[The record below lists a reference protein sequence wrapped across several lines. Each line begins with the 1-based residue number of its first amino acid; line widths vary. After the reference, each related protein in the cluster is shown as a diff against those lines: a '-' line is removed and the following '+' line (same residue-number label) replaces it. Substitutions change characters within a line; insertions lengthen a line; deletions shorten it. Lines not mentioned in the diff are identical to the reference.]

1 MSEWNRQDLQLS
13 NLELNTQNPRF
24 EMAGDQREAIR
35 TMLNEQSDK
44 IINLA
49 EDIIKFGLNP
59 SESAIVAPVET
70 VKGIFVVLE
79 GNRRITALKLLDNP
93 DFASFDKAL
102 LKKFKELS
110 SGYKKIK
117 SISCIVF
124 DDPDNANKWIKLKH
138 TGENEGVGTVRWN
151 TQQQARFEESVGG
164 NTAEALQVID
174 FLKKSSYVSQDVKS
188 NLGKVPATNLERII
202 KDRNMQSVLGITIED
217 GKVNTDFEESEVV
230 KGLTKVVNDLVS
242 KAIKVKDIYTKKDR
256 EKYIETFGK
265 GDLPS
270 KGKKAPAKWEVV
282 ASSRGTVPTATT
294 KSRSKKP
301 NPLSASRVSLIPKDC
316 ILKIS
321 ERRINKVYQ
330 ELKSMNCD
338 EYVNAAAVLMR
349 VFVELSVDAYI
360 ERKKLPKLNSDSKL
374 QLKING
380 VADHLE
386 QSGII
391 HKQELKGIRASGG
404 NIHHML
410 SANTFNAYV
419 HNKSFNPVAN
429 ELKINWDNIQ
439 LFVEAI
445 WSQV

>member
-13 NLELNTQNPRF
+13 SLELNTQNPRF

-59 SESAIVAPVET
+59 SESTIVSPVVT
-70 VKGIFVVLE
+70 AKGIFVVLE

-93 DFASFDKAL
+93 EFASFDKTL

-110 SGYKKIK
+110 GEYKKIK
-117 SISCIVF
+117 SVSCIVF
-124 DDPDNANKWIKLKH
+124 DDPDDANKWIKLKH
-138 TGENEGVGTVRWN
+138 TGENDGVGTVRWN

-174 FLKKSSYVSQDVKS
+174 FLKKSSYVSPDVKS
-188 NLGKVPATNLERII
+188 KLGKVPATNLERII
-202 KDRNMQSVLGITIED
+202 KDRNMQSILGIAIED
-217 GKVNTDFEESEVV
+217 GKVITDFEESEVV

-242 KAIKVKDIYTKKDR
+242 KSIKVKDIYTKKDR

-265 GDLPS
+265 SDLPS
-270 KGKKAPAKWEVV
+270 KGKKAPSKWEVV
-282 ASSRGTVPTATT
+282 ASPKNSAPNATARINPK
-294 KSRSKKP
+294 KS
-301 NPLSASRVSLIPKDC
+301 NPLSTSRSSLIPKDC

-321 ERRINKVYQ
+321 EKRINKVYQ
-330 ELKSMNCD
+330 ELKSIDCD
-338 EYVNAAAVLMR
+338 EYVNAAAVLLR
-349 VFVELSVDAYI
+349 VFVELSVDTYI

-374 QLKING
+374 QMKING

-386 QSGII
+386 QNGII
-391 HKQELKGIRASGG
+391 HKQELKGIRASSG

-419 HNKSFNPVAN
+419 HNKSFNPVST

-439 LFVEAI
+439 LFIEAI
-445 WSQV
+445 WNQV

>member
-35 TMLNEQSDK
+35 TMLDEQSDK

-59 SESAIVAPVET
+59 SESTIVSPVAS

-79 GNRRITALKLLDNP
+79 GNRRVTALKLLENADL
-93 DFASFDKAL
+93 ASFDKIL
-102 LKKFKELS
+102 HKKFKELS
-110 SGYKKIK
+110 ASYKKLK

-124 DDPDNANKWIKLKH
+124 ENADDANKWIKLKH
-138 TGENEGVGTVRWN
+138 TGENDGIGTVRWN

-164 NTAEALQVID
+164 STAEALQIID
-174 FLKKSSYVSQDVKS
+174 FLKKSDHVSQDVKAS
-188 NLGKVPATNLERII
+188 LSKVPATNLERII
-202 KDRNMQSVLGITIED
+202 KDKNMQSVLGITIED
-217 GKVNTDFEESEVV
+217 GRVSTEYEESEVV
-230 KGLTKVVNDLVS
+230 KGLVKVVTDLVS
-242 KAIKVKDIYTKKDR
+242 KEIKVKDIYTKKDR

-265 GDLPS
+265 SDLPS
-270 KGKKAPAKWEVV
+270 KGKKVPSKWDVV
-282 ASSRGTVPTATT
+282 ASPKSSAPTATSRT
-294 KSRSKKP
+294 LKKS
-301 NPLSASRVSLIPKDC
+301 NPLSNSRSSLIPKDC

-321 ERRINKVYQ
+321 EKRINKVYQ
-330 ELKSMNCD
+330 ELKSLDCD
-338 EYVNAAAVLMR
+338 EYVNAAAVLLR
-349 VFVELSVDAYI
+349 VFVELSVDTYV
-360 ERKKLPKLNSDSKL
+360 EKKKLPKLSSDSKL

-386 QSGII
+386 YSGII
-391 HKQELKGIRASGG
+391 HKQELKGIRASSG

-419 HNKSFNPVAN
+419 HNKSFNPVASD
-429 ELKINWDNIQ
+429 LKTNWDNIQ
-439 LFVEAI
+439 MFIEAI
-445 WSQV
+445 WNQV